1 MRQNKWALGLAAL
14 GIQLTHPDCQPLIS
28 SSGVQLNHDA
38 VCLHFAQAM
47 MIEMARIRL
56 HGFSQ
61 REVDQA
67 RASMMSD
74 VESAYI
80 ERDQDYS
87 QVGIFALSQST
98 VSPCNPTSCNLAV
111 CRR

>member
-1 MRQNKWALGLAAL
+1 
-14 GIQLTHPDCQPLIS
+14 
-28 SSGVQLNHDA
+28 
-38 VCLHFAQAM
+38 

-56 HGFSQ
+56 HGFSD
-61 REVDQA
+61 REINQA

-87 QVGIFALSQST
+87 QVGSSHVMQAYHASFGALVSLGRQGQSF
-98 VSPCNPTSCNLAV
+98 PWQLAGSIGTYSSLAKGQATLCITGV
-111 CRR
+111 YACMRMCVHA

>member
-1 MRQNKWALGLAAL
+1 MCKEHILTKTYASLHQFGHVKLLDAWMVLFVQAL
-14 GIQLTHPDCQPLIS
+14 
-28 SSGVQLNHDA
+28 
-38 VCLHFAQAM
+38 

-56 HGFSQ
+56 HGFSE
-61 REVDQA
+61 REVSQA

-87 QVGIFALSQST
+87 QASHTPF
-98 VSPCNPTSCNLAV
+98 
-111 CRR
+111 